1 MQSPE
6 VSMPLSVQDAAGL
19 PAEAYLSLYAKH
31 VNHLVVESI
40 KPLRLSRTYVAA
52 KGIYL
57 WDEKGDK
64 YYDFFSGF
72 GCLNLGHNHP
82 KIVAAVR
89 RAIDLEWPMI
99 HQLVPSRF
107 EAALA
112 ASLTS
117 LLPETLQVCYF
128 QSSGSEAI
136 DTSIKIAR
144 GATRRQHLLSVNNA
158 YHGMTI
164 GALSLTGIEQYGR
177 PFEPLMPLVERV
189 PFGDAAAAE
198 KELATQKY
206 AALFLEPIL
215 GQGGVIVA
223 PDGYLERVRAAC
235 DRFGT
240 LLVFDE
246 VQTGMGRTGKMFA
259 FEHHGVTPDVL
270 ILSKSL
276 GGGVMPLSAYVTSKA
291 IWNRVF
297 GSLRT
302 FQLHESTFSG
312 NTLACVTGLAAI
324 TTLLEEDLCANSAAQ
339 GAYFQA
345 GLTRVM
351 ERNKIVA
358 EVRGRGLMIGV
369 RLDLETGNFL
379 SGVSKQILGPL
390 ASKMVTAHVAS
401 RLLNEFN
408 VIVAPSLTDDCVLR
422 LFPPLNVTSD
432 EIDYF
437 LNAFNAVCSSLGTY
451 SQVFRT
457 MAPHY
462 VRQFMADTV
471 NRRRRVSFE
480 AT

>member
-1 MQSPE
+1 MGSAE
-6 VSMPLSVQDAAGL
+6 SSMPFSADDAFEL
-19 PAEAYLSLYAKH
+19 PAQTYLDLYAKH
-31 VNHLVVESI
+31 VNHVFVESLE
-40 KPLRLSRTYVAA
+40 PLRLSRRYVAA
-52 KGIYL
+52 KGIHL

-64 YYDFFSGF
+64 YYDFFNGF

-82 KIVAAVR
+82 KIVAALR
-89 RAIDLEWPMI
+89 RAIDLEWPMV
-99 HQLVPSRF
+99 HQMVPSRF

-117 LLPETLQVCYF
+117 LLPKPLQVCYF

-136 DTSIKIAR
+136 DASIKIAR
-144 GATRRQHLLSVNNA
+144 GATGRQHLLAADNA

-164 GALSLTGIEQYGR
+164 GALSLTGIGQYGR
-177 PFEPLMPLVERV
+177 PFEPLMPLVDRV

-198 KELATQKY
+198 KALGTGKY

-215 GQGGVIVA
+215 GQGGITVA

-240 LLVFDE
+240 LLVLDE

-259 FEHHGVTPDVL
+259 FEHHCITPDVL
-270 ILSKSL
+270 VLSKSL
-276 GGGVMPLSAYVTSKA
+276 GGGMMPLSAYVTTKA
-291 IWNRVF
+291 IWDRVF

-312 NTLACVTGLAAI
+312 NTLACVAGLATI
-324 TTLLEEDLCANSAAQ
+324 TTLVEENLCAHCAAQ
-339 GAYFQA
+339 GANFEA
-345 GLTRVM
+345 GLRRLM
-351 ERNKIVA
+351 ARNKIVA

-369 RLDLETGNFL
+369 RLDLEAGSLL
-379 SGVSKQILGPL
+379 SGASKQILGPL

-408 VIVAPSLTDDCVLR
+408 VIIGPSLTDECVLR

-437 LNAFNAVCSSLGTY
+437 LSAFDAVCGSLGTY

-457 MAPHY
+457 IAPHF
-462 VRQFMADTV
+462 VRQFMADAV
-471 NRRRRVSFE
+471 NR
-480 AT
+480 